1 VIKLLI
7 YLVVAACLAYC
18 GATVKL
24 GKRTFFGHVAA
35 IWRTEEVQDLKHGV
49 QEKAGPAVERVKRGV
64 QAGLS
69 EDGSAAGSGAAG
81 SGSAH
86 APAPREGDPRREE
99 TPALRTRAGVDRSA
113 SGPAK

>member
-7 YLVVAACLAYC
+7 YLALAAGLAYC

-24 GKRTFFGHVAA
+24 GKRTFFGHVRA
-35 IWRTEEVQDLKHGV
+35 IWATSEVQDLKEGV

-69 EDGSAAGSGAAG
+69 DDEGSAAGSG
-81 SGSAH
+81 SAKP
-86 APAPREGDPRREE
+86 APA
-99 TPALRTRAGVDRSA
+99 TR
-113 SGPAK
+113 